1 MLNGAGLGWGRPVP
15 NPPRCHSYFKR
26 KEGIIR
32 VKDIRF
38 KLQSTFGGKGLHT
51 KRGCELFNEVFSSV
65 MKHSSISIILLTMT
79 TLIDLKLEQLDVN
92 TAFLHGELKEQIYV
106 H

>member
-1 MLNGAGLGWGRPVP
+1 
-15 NPPRCHSYFKR
+15 
-26 KEGIIR
+26 
-32 VKDIRF
+32 
-38 KLQSTFGGKGLHT
+38 
-51 KRGCELFNEVFSSV
+51 
-65 MKHSSISIILLTMT
+65 MT